1 MKHTA
6 STSDPG
12 PTEARRDVLRALLAL
27 AASGFAPSAFAQS
40 PRNLAALSK
49 PLTGFAYDDAALA
62 SRMLAAMESAFGA
75 DALARIVSIA
85 SSTPPASVAGALR
98 AAQLDGVAT
107 KVIVALYSGI
117 VDTPAG
123 PVVFAYEDALAW
135 QAVPWTKPNAACGGP
150 TDYWAS
156 APEEKR

>member
-1 MKHTA
+1 M
-6 STSDPG
+6 D
-12 PTEARRDVLRALLAL
+12 RRQLLQGLMAL
-27 AASGFAPSAFAQS
+27 AAAGITPGAIAQS
-40 PRNLAALSK
+40 PRNLAALTR

-62 SRMLAAMESAFGA
+62 SRMLAAMDGAFGA
-75 DALARIVSIA
+75 ETLAKIASLA
-85 SSTPPASVAGALR
+85 SSTPPAKLTDALR
-98 AAQLDGVAT
+98 AAKLDDIAA

-117 VDTPAG
+117 VETASG

-156 APEEKR
+156 APVEKA